1 MASYVPTFKQT
12 GRVTIVTGAC
22 GGLADAIIKGLI
34 AYEAPIALFDRNLEA
49 IQNTK
54 AALLKWAVEELKL
67 KLEDVP
73 RLECY
78 ACNIADAAE
87 VDSCV
92 EKVYADFGEYPLNL
106 INTAGYC
113 ENYPA
118 EEYPSANAEN
128 LVKVNLLGSLYIA
141 QSFAKPLIKNGI
153 KGGSIVMIGSM
164 SGVIVNDPQPQIAYN
179 MSKAGVIH
187 MVKSLGAEWAK
198 YGIRVNTLSPGYIAT
213 PLTKNV
219 INGNTELYNRW
230 MSMVPMHRMSDP
242 TEFTGTVLYL
252 LSNSAS
258 SYTTGENVVVDGGY
272 QCW

>member
-1 MASYVPTFKQT
+1 MSAFVPNFKQKD
-12 GRVTIVTGAC
+12 RVTIVTGAC
-22 GGLADAIIKGLI
+22 GGLSDAIIKGLI
-34 AYEAPIALFDRNLEA
+34 GYEAPIALFDRNLEA
-49 IQNTK
+49 IKNTK
-54 AALLKWAVEELKL
+54 EALIKWAIEELKL
-67 KLEDVP
+67 KAEDVP

-78 ACNIADAAE
+78 ACNIADPVE
-87 VDSCV
+87 VENAV
-92 EKVYADFGEYPLNL
+92 EKVHDDFGEYALNL

-118 EEYPSANAEN
+118 EEYPASNAED

-141 QSFAKPLIKNGI
+141 QSFARPLIKNGI